1 MTQPLICHFLIGLP
15 ASGKSTLALELQEII
30 PNAAVVST
38 DSARKEL
45 FGDEETQGD
54 WSKVESEV
62 LEQIKNE
69 IALNKPV
76 IYDATN
82 VRRDWRMG
90 MLMKIEEKLQVI
102 DAPQVYWV
110 AWHLQTP
117 VDVCKEWNKDEMRDR
132 QVPDDVIEEYSEWL
146 NQFNPHKGEGFIQVA
161 EVSTKN
167 NYSTYEVKIEN
178 KKINLKQAISLT
190 ENLTNKAN
198 RKNKYIWHQYSK
210 LLDFERL
217 MHLIS
222 TVVRYPGI
230 GYLYQTQP
238 KVLQDILE
246 LKGLP
251 KFTCAAEE
259 IIAVIKKEYGLL
271 YANQQAIEQD
281 LSWLEDNGLIGNK
294 LIDAEIKIEVLDN
307 SSISEEHHL
316 FTHRYSNLE
325 TFSRLI
331 KVIRFISYY
340 PFLCI
345 DGKTATLKTKYIGKH
360 PDTVRHTA
368 LVEGL
373 IDKKILSKEA
383 VDFDERKS
391 LENLIREDLRQIKP
405 YRIIH
410 DPFCTTVYSKVT
422 RKFAMNK
429 GYFIGT
435 GILSKDELNEVFN
448 LLRSQAE
455 EKYFNDPLAQN
466 TYQNLKEK
474 MKEAKL
480 WHEAEPY
487 PAKIIGSKSVVD
499 FNQNKVNRERFKTF
513 EKAIINKER
522 INLEIIR
529 QPWDP
534 ENKTQYILVYPL
546 QIVFHLFAWYLGYEV
561 AEGKNKGLLYFE
573 RIDRLRVDSNQG
585 SRTEEAQLKALHKL
599 NTLYQASA
607 GIYLGNSVED
617 QKNYLDPRTRKSVTE
632 TLRIYATEN
641 SFKFLSETT
650 QRFSENQMKMTL
662 PEWLKGQAYNKK
674 IYSLNT
680 QPKHQPHI
688 YRIDIALPKW
698 FINDI
703 YLIKWLVPWGDEV
716 KVTQP
721 KELIEKIQ
729 HRGSGIV
736 NLYQ

>member
-15 ASGKSTLALELQEII
+15 GSGKSTFARKLEEII
-30 PNAAVVST
+30 PDAAIVST
-38 DSARKEL
+38 DTARKEL
-45 FGDEETQGD
+45 FGAEEIQGD
-54 WSKVESEV
+54 WHKVESEV
-62 LEQIKNE
+62 LEQIKNA

-90 MLMKIEEKLQVI
+90 MLMKIEEKLKGI

-117 VDVCKEWNKDEMRDR
+117 VDVCKEWNQKRDR
-132 QVPDDVIEEYSEWL
+132 KVPNEVIEEYAEWL

-161 EVSTKN
+161 EVSTTN
-167 NYSTYEVKIEN
+167 NHLTYKIKIE
-178 KKINLKQAISLT
+178 KKKTDLEKAISLQ

-198 RKNKYIWHQYSK
+198 RKNRYIWHQYSK

-222 TVVRYPGI
+222 TIVRYPGI
-230 GYLYQTQP
+230 GYLAKTKP
-238 KVLQDILE
+238 EALQDILDIRD
-246 LKGLP
+246 LP
-251 KFTCAAEE
+251 QFSCAAEE

-271 YANQQAIEQD
+271 YANQKAIEKD

-294 LIDAEIKIEVLDN
+294 IVDAEIKIEVLDS
-307 SSISEEHHL
+307 SSIAEEHHL
-316 FTHRYSNLE
+316 FTHRYSNLA

-331 KVIRFISYY
+331 KVIRFISYH

-345 DGKTATLKTKYIGKH
+345 DGKTAIPKTVTTGGLSE
-360 PDTVRHTA
+360 TVRHTA
-368 LVEGL
+368 LVEEL
-373 IDKKILSKEA
+373 IERKILSKET

-405 YRIIH
+405 YRVIH
-410 DPFCTTVYSKVT
+410 DPFCTTIYSKVS

-466 TYQNLKEK
+466 TYQILKER
-474 MKEAKL
+474 MQEAKL
-480 WHEAEPY
+480 WQQAEPY
-487 PAKIIGSKSVVD
+487 PTKIIGSKSVVD
-499 FNQNKVNRERFKTF
+499 FNQNEVNRNRFETF
-513 EKAIINKER
+513 SKAILNQAR
-522 INLEIIR
+522 INLEFIR
-529 QPWDP
+529 QPWDTQK
-534 ENKTQYILVYPL
+534 KTQYLLVYPL

-561 AEGKNKGLLYFE
+561 AEGENKGLLYFE

-607 GIYLGNSVED
+607 GIYLGNSVKD

-632 TLRIYATEN
+632 ILRIYATEN

-674 IYSLNT
+674 IYSLKT

-688 YRIDIALPKW
+688 YRIDITLPKW

-716 KVTQP
+716 KITQP